1 MALIKEYFELTKK
14 YQDEYGD
21 KTIVLMQVGAFMEV
35 YGIYDKDADL
45 IKSSKLVEFGEI
57 CELNVVEKNVCV
69 GKNSVMMAGFK
80 DFQIEKYLKKLND
93 VNYTA
98 VVYTQDENVK
108 NTTRSLAGVFSPGT
122 YFQTD
127 TKVLSNSITCIWV
140 DYIDNKFLFKGKYV
154 VVGIANIDIYTGKT
168 SIFQFKEHY
177 LDSPTTYDEL
187 ERFIS
192 VYNPSEVILISN
204 LPKESELDNII
215 SYAGISCSLIH
226 KIHTNP
232 PFCNAITLE
241 KVQGLSQDFKK
252 PNVANEISTPNL
264 ANEISTP
271 NLVNE
276 ISTPNLVNE
285 ISTPNLAPP
294 FLKVEKMEKMERIKN
309 CEKQPYQ
316 KEILS
321 KFYKFDSFD
330 IFIHNFYENNI
341 ATQAFCY
348 LLDFVYQH
356 NPQLVNKIAEPIFEN
371 CSMRLTLANHSLKQL
386 NIINDGSVKPS
397 ALSSVSDF
405 LNKCSTQMGKRKFLY
420 NILNP
425 TSDQTILQSEYDI
438 TEYFLNNYD
447 KLTLHLKNKLCR
459 INDLSKIERQII
471 LKKISPKSFY
481 MLNNSIVLI
490 GEIFESVK
498 GDDPIIKYLQNHLK
512 ESILEIGNICD
523 ELSLFINENI
533 DVNIAKDIDQFQQ
546 MEVNFI
552 RHGVDTELDTKTEI
566 LKVSELKLEAIR
578 EYFNNLIENREKKTA
593 KSGDFVKIH
602 ETEKNNYSLILTGRR
617 CKILQE
623 ALPINDTP
631 IKLYFKSNNV
641 TNEFLF
647 NVSKTRFS
655 FEKQTA
661 SNNCVVD
668 EQINAICK
676 NITSIK
682 ILLKDLIT
690 LIYNRFIEKFSNFQN
705 KLEQLIT
712 FITLMDVIYTK
723 TTFAK
728 LYNYCKPEIEH
739 SATKAFVEAKCL
751 RHCLLEQLQTNELY
765 IPNDISLGDDK
776 TNGILLYGTNAV
788 GKTIFIKSLGIAI
801 IMAQAGLY
809 VPCSS
814 FKFKPYKHIFTR
826 IIGNDNLFKGLSTF
840 EVEMLELR
848 TILKL
853 SDENS
858 LILGDELC
866 SGTETISAISIFVT
880 GIQKLHEYKSSF
892 IFATHLHEIVDYE
905 EITSL
910 SSLSLKHMT
919 VKYDNEKGIMVYDR
933 KIKEGS
939 GNNIYGL
946 EVCKS
951 LNFQPDFLEAANEIR
966 LKYNPESR
974 SILSLKQS
982 HYNSKKILGICEK
995 CNKQMGTEIHHMQY
1009 QSEANE
1015 NGIIVTDDSVFHKND
1030 LSNLM
1035 SLCNQCH
1042 DELHKKKEIHKRV
1055 KTSKGTIIKKL

>member
-14 YQDEYGD
+14 YKDEYGN
-21 KTIVLMQVGAFMEV
+21 KTILLMQVGAFFEV
-35 YGIYDKDADL
+35 YGIYDKDTDL

-69 GKNSVMMAGFK
+69 GNNSVMMAGFK

-93 VNYTA
+93 ANYTA
-98 VVYTQDENVK
+98 VVYTQDENGK
-108 NTTRSLAGVFSPGT
+108 NTTRSLAGIFSPGT

-168 SIFQFKEHY
+168 SIFQFKEIY

-204 LPKESELDNII
+204 LPNESELDNII
-215 SYAGISCSLIH
+215 SYAGISCSVIH
-226 KIHTNP
+226 KIHINP
-232 PFCNAITLE
+232 PFPPLK
-241 KVQGLSQDFKK
+241 KVEPNLVNVANKSSTPNLD
-252 PNVANEISTPNL
+252 NVANESSTPNL
-264 ANEISTP
+264 DNVANKSSTP
-271 NLVNE
+271 NLT
-276 ISTPNLVNE
+276 SP
-285 ISTPNLAPP
+285 LAPP
-294 FLKVEKMEKMERIKN
+294 LEKVEKMERIKN

-356 NPQLVNKIAEPIFEN
+356 NPQLVHKIAEPIFEN

-425 TSDQTILQSEYDI
+425 TSDQTILQNEYDI

-447 KLTLHLKNKLCR
+447 KLTLQLKNRLCK

-481 MLNNSIVLI
+481 MLNTSIILI

-498 GDDPIIKYLQNHLK
+498 GDEVIIKYMK
-512 ESILEIGNICD
+512 ETIPTITEIGNVCD

-533 DVNIAKDIDQFQQ
+533 DVNLAKDIDQFQQ

-552 RHGVDTELDTKTEI
+552 RHGVDAELDTKTEI

-593 KSGDFVKIH
+593 RSADFVKIH

-631 IKLYFKSNNV
+631 IKLHFKSNNV

-676 NITSIK
+676 NITSVK
-682 ILLKDLIT
+682 ISLKDLIT

-712 FITLMDVIYTK
+712 FITLIDVIYTK

-728 LYNYCKPEIEH
+728 LYNYCKPQIEH
-739 SATKAFVEAKCL
+739 LASKAFVEAKCL
-751 RHCLLEQLQTNELY
+751 RHCLVEQFQSNELY
-765 IPNDISLGDDK
+765 VTNDISLGDDK

-788 GKTIFIKSLGIAI
+788 GKTTLIKSLGIAI

-826 IIGNDNLFKGLSTF
+826 IIGNDNIFKGLSTF

-866 SGTETISAISIFVT
+866 SGTETISAISIFVA

-910 SSLSLKHMT
+910 SSLSLKHMA

-1042 DELHKKKEIHKRV
+1042 DELHKKKETHKRV